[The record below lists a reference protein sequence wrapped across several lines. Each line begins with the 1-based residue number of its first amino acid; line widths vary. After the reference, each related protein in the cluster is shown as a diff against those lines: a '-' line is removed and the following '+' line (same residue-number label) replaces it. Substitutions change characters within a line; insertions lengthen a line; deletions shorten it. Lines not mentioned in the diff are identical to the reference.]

1 MTNQK
6 LLTFFALLSTVLL
19 AFTQLLN
26 LNTLIFWAGIAA
38 LLVSL
43 CLLLIPRRDTP
54 QAPLVE
60 SETELQDSVIIK
72 QVVAELSQALEFETG
87 TVHQELDQVQGLVSE
102 ATSLMND
109 SFQSMHA
116 LTAQQ
121 ASITTEILSQTQA
134 EQGSECDNNHF
145 SIQTFIAETQSIL
158 DQFVAL
164 MSGLSNNRQETVQH
178 IDQMMAKLDGIFTLI
193 ENVEGL
199 ASQTNLLALNASIE
213 AARAG
218 DAGRGFAVVAE
229 EVRALSKNS
238 SQLNEL
244 IRKEVGSAKH
254 TIEILHDS
262 VNGMAS
268 ADMNETLSTQS
279 KMNEMMGHMSAMSQ
293 FLQQR
298 VTEVSDISE
307 QLSSSVDQ
315 MVRSLQFDDIT
326 TQTLQSIEH
335 NTQALSE
342 IAYLIAQIAP
352 QQGSINCDAAQ
363 RCIQRCRDL
372 QKATTQRNQ
381 TRQNITHNMD
391 AGEVELF

>member
-6 LLTFFALLSTVLL
+6 LLIFLALLSTVLL
-19 AFTQLLN
+19 AITELLS
-26 LNTLIFWAGIAA
+26 LNSLLFWAGISA
-38 LLVSL
+38 LLLSL
-43 CLLLIPRRDTP
+43 CLLLISGKDT
-54 QAPLVE
+54 APAPPDDAE
-60 SETELQDSVIIK
+60 AEPQDSVIIK
-72 QVVAELSQALEFETG
+72 QVVAELSQALENETS

-134 EQGSECDNNHF
+134 EQSSDRDNNHF
-145 SIQTFIAETQSIL
+145 SIQTFIDETQNIL
-158 DQFVAL
+158 DQFVSL
-164 MSGLSNNRQETVQH
+164 MSNLSNNRQETVLH
-178 IDQMMAKLDGIFTLI
+178 IDEMMTKLDSIFTLI

-244 IRKEVGSAKH
+244 IRKEVGSAKQ

-268 ADMNETLSTQS
+268 ADMNDTLSTQS
-279 KMNEMMGHMSAMSQ
+279 KMNEMMGHMGAMSQ

-298 VTEVSDISE
+298 VTEVSDISV

-352 QQGSINCDAAQ
+352 QQGSVDCDAAQ
-363 RCIQRCRDL
+363 LCIKRCRDL
-372 QKATTQRNQ
+372 QKATMQRNQ
-381 TRQNITHNMD
+381 KRQDITHNMD

>member
-1 MTNQK
+1 MAYHNR
-6 LLTFFALLSTVLL
+6 LTYFALLSTVLL
-19 AFTQLLN
+19 AITQLLN
-26 LNTLIFWAGIAA
+26 LDSLMFWAGIAA
-38 LLVSL
+38 LLISL
-43 CLLLIPRRDTP
+43 CLLLAHRRETLTDSIREPDT
-54 QAPLVE
+54 AP
-60 SETELQDSVIIK
+60 QDSAVIK
-72 QVVAELSQALEFETG
+72 QVVAELSQALEFETS
-87 TVHQELDQVQGLVSE
+87 TVHQELDQVQGLVKE

-109 SFQSMHA
+109 SFQSMYA

-121 ASITTEILSQTQA
+121 ASITTEILSHTQPDHHA
-134 EQGSECDNNHF
+134 SSDKDQF
-145 SIQTFIAETQSIL
+145 SIQTFIDEIQTVL

-164 MSGLSNNRQETVQH
+164 MSSLSNNRQETVQH

-244 IRKEVGSAKH
+244 IRKDVGSAKQ

-268 ADMNETLSTQS
+268 ADMNDTLSTQT
-279 KMNEMMGHMSAMSQ
+279 KMNEMIGNMSAMSQ

-298 VTEVSDISE
+298 VTEVSNIGE

-315 MVRSLQFDDIT
+315 MVRSLQFEDIT

-342 IAYLIAQIAP
+342 ISFLIAQIAP
-352 QQGSINCDAAQ
+352 EQGSVDCDTAQ
-363 RCIQRCRDL
+363 RCINRCRDL
-372 QKATTQRNQ
+372 QKATIQRNQ
-381 TRQNITHNMD
+381 TRQNITNNMA

>member
-1 MTNQK
+1 MAYHK
-6 LLTFFALLSTVLL
+6 RLTFLALLSTVLL
-19 AFTQLLN
+19 AITQLLN
-26 LNTLIFWAGIAA
+26 LDSLIFWAGIAA
-38 LLVSL
+38 LMISL
-43 CLLLIPRRDTP
+43 CLLLAPRREILTDQISEP
-54 QAPLVE
+54 
-60 SETELQDSVIIK
+60 ETEPQDSIVIK

-87 TVHQELDQVQGLVSE
+87 TVHQELDHVQSLVNE

-121 ASITTEILSQTQA
+121 ASITTEILSQTQS
-134 EQGSECDNNHF
+134 EHQSGSDKDQF
-145 SIQTFIAETQSIL
+145 SIQTFIDEIQTVL

-244 IRKEVGSAKH
+244 IRKEVGSAKQ
-254 TIEILHDS
+254 TIEILQDS

-268 ADMNETLSTQS
+268 TDMNDTLSTQT
-279 KMNEMMGHMSAMSQ
+279 KMNEMMGNMSAMSQ
-293 FLQQR
+293 FLQHR
-298 VTEVSDISE
+298 VTEVSDIGE
-307 QLSSSVDQ
+307 QLSSSVDL
-315 MVRSLQFDDIT
+315 MVRSLQFEDIT

-342 IAYLIAQIAP
+342 IAFLIAQIAP
-352 QQGSINCDAAQ
+352 EQGSVDCDAAQ
-363 RCIQRCRDL
+363 RCINRCRDL

-381 TRQNITHNMD
+381 TRQNITNNMA